1 MALRKI
7 SQKNYEEEIARG
19 FNILTGG
26 ELTSGLTLIKNDQQP
41 FLKKP
46 PQPWNQINNAAEK
59 ENTQTKVE

>member
-26 ELTSGLTLIKNDQQP
+26 ELTSGLTLIKNDQQT

-46 PQPWNQINNAAEK
+46 PQPWSQINNAAEK

>member
-46 PQPWNQINNAAEK
+46 PQPWS
-59 ENTQTKVE
+59 